1 MSDRTMTVRIVVWVD
16 DAGVWGAGRNRD
28 DAQDSYGAADG
39 FRCYDDD
46 PQPVYRTVWVTAQIP
61 IPDPP
66 AGTVE
71 VAGEVSDG

>member
-1 MSDRTMTVRIVVWVD
+1 MSDRTMTVRIAVLVD
-16 DAGVWGAGRNRD
+16 DAGVWGVGRDSD
-28 DAQDSYGAADG
+28 DAWESYTCADG
-39 FRCYDDD
+39 FRYTDDD
-46 PQPVYRTVWVTAQIP
+46 PRPAHREVWVTAQIP